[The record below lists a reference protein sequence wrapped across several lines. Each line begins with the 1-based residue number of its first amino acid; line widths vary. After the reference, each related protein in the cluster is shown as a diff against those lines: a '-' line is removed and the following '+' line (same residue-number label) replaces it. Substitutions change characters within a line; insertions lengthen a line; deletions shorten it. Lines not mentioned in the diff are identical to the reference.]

1 MSNITAKIKSTL
13 RTESLSLLKNVM
25 TATKVTGYR
34 SYRMMQAGL
43 NSKDTSVS
51 MKVRKFMDDKKQ
63 VFFGY
68 YDVTPFSSDS
78 RLLLALH
85 APVTNVTQKP
95 ETEVIVGY
103 YNLTDDKT
111 TFTEIGR
118 TTTWCWQ
125 QGCRL
130 QWYPYEDSHHVLY
143 NRLIDSYYGCVI
155 QDIQSKKIIKSFKR
169 PIYAISN
176 NGRWGLSLNFSR
188 LQRLRPGYG
197 YDNLPDET
205 MGRQIP
211 ENDGVWRIDMVSG
224 KEDFLFSI
232 ADIAKLEPLDSMAGA
247 EHYFNH
253 LLFNPAG
260 TRFMLIHLWAKGKK
274 KFGRHIT
281 CDIEGSDKKVLN
293 NEGHASHYV
302 WKSNDELL
310 VFSTHADAGTNYYLY
325 TDKTNSKR
333 IIGKSILKQDG
344 HPSFSPDGA
353 MLLLDT
359 YPDKFREQKLFV
371 YTVDNGEI
379 INLGSYYSP
388 FKFRGETRCDLHP
401 RWSPCGKY
409 ICFDSAH
416 GGKRAMYVIMCS
428 GLTDFA

>member
-1 MSNITAKIKSTL
+1 MSFITTKVKDTLNAHNMNILKELLIAAKTTGNRVFRLMKSGLLLKDSNAKIKT
-13 RTESLSLLKNVM
+13 RNFAEANKH
-25 TATKVTGYR
+25 
-34 SYRMMQAGL
+34 
-43 NSKDTSVS
+43 
-51 MKVRKFMDDKKQ
+51 

-68 YDVTPFSSDS
+68 YDITPFSTDS

-85 APVTNVTQKP
+85 APIKNITPKP
-95 ETEVIVGY
+95 ETEVAIGY
-103 YNLTDDKT
+103 YDLHDEKT
-111 TFTEIGR
+111 TFFEIGR

-130 QWYPYEDSHHVLY
+130 QWYPDGSNRNVLY
-143 NRLIDSYYGCVI
+143 NRLIDGRYGCVI
-155 QDIQSKKIIKSFKR
+155 QDIKSKKIIKSFKR
-169 PIYAISN
+169 PIYAVSN
-176 NGRWGLSLNFSR
+176 DGIWGLSLNFSR

-197 YDNLPDET
+197 YVNFPDET
-205 MGRQIP
+205 VGQQTP
-211 ENDGVWRIDMVSG
+211 GNDGIWRIDMDSG
-224 KEDFLFSI
+224 KEDLLFSI
-232 ADIAKLEPLDSMAGA
+232 ADIAKLEPLDSMTGS

-260 TRFMLIHLWAKGKK
+260 TRFMLIHLWAKDKK

-281 CDIEGSDKKVLN
+281 CDIDGKDKLVLN
-293 NEGHASHYV
+293 YEGHASHYV

-333 IIGKSILKQDG
+333 VIGESILRQDG
-344 HPSFSPDGA
+344 HPSFSPDGT

-371 YTVDNGEI
+371 YKVANGEI
-379 INLGSYYSP
+379 INLGSFYSP

-401 RWSPCGKY
+401 RWSSCGEY

-416 GGKRAMYVIMCS
+416 GGKRAMYVIKCCR
-428 GLTDFA
+428 LVDFE